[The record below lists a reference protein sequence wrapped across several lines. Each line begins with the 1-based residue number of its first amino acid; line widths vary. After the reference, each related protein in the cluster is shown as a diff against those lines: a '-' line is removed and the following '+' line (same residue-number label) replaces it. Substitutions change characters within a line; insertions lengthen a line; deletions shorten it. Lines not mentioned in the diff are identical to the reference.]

1 MLDLTFTINGDRLR
15 PFGDVFSL
23 NKIKSVDEA
32 GNLKHSVLSLN
43 IERGNFEHSYSGI
56 GVKLYLRV
64 NGPWTQ
70 IGCTA
75 NRFRILRVLRDFKWE
90 RKCPRV
96 TWDRLPQQIP
106 TFVASREKPPFMNI
120 TLMNPEPM
128 NLWTADGGIRVDS
141 ENEGWRG
148 PNEMIKM
155 SAGTL
160 KRIT

>member
-1 MLDLTFTINGDRLR
+1 MAIDCDRL
-15 PFGDVFSL
+15 VTFSL

-56 GVKLYLRV
+56 GVKIVSACEWAMDSDWMYREPISDSSSFAILSGNANVLESLGTRLHTTNSPPLSRV
-64 NGPWTQ
+64 
-70 IGCTA
+70 
-75 NRFRILRVLRDFKWE
+75 
-90 RKCPRV
+90 
-96 TWDRLPQQIP
+96 
-106 TFVASREKPPFMNI
+106 EKPPFMNI

-128 NLWTADGGIRVDS
+128 NLWTVTVEFEWDS
-141 ENEGWRG
+141 EMKDGEVPSER
-148 PNEMIKM
+148 IKM